1 MYNIFIYNIHIC
13 LCTFYFKVLVLKWL
27 IRAVLLDVQLDL
39 LKGALLQFLPPP
51 FFMIDYD
58 REFHAD
64 SEKYK
69 NIALKING
77 KCSNSTSKF

>member
-1 MYNIFIYNIHIC
+1 MHQINLKLLYFSFIKNYDLHTNITWPCVGRYCSFS
-13 LCTFYFKVLVLKWL
+13 
-27 IRAVLLDVQLDL
+27 
-39 LKGALLQFLPPP
+39 PPP

-77 KCSNSTSKF
+77 KCSNSMSKF